1 VLETREHNFDITIV
15 GRVSP
20 TGTPWDRAIM
30 IPIEAVWAIHDD
42 EHGRDTKRVPAI
54 VVKPRSVTDAYQLRA
69 RYRGQNTVA
78 AFPAEVLVPLYALLG
93 NVRELIAGMALA
105 RGIGVWAS
113 ARTGLT
119 IDAVPGAAEA
129 WLLFALLIG
138 GSLLAALP
146 SLTALRVSANRLLRL
161 A

>member
-1 VLETREHNFDITIV
+1 MFLT
-15 GRVSP
+15 
-20 TGTPWDRAIM
+20 
-30 IPIEAVWAIHDD
+30 VWLQ
-42 EHGRDTKRVPAI
+42 G
-54 VVKPRSVTDAYQLRA
+54 
-69 RYRGQNTVA
+69 
-78 AFPAEVLVPLYALLG
+78 ALL
-93 NVRELIAGMALA
+93 IASGVLAGAMLGWALA

-113 ARTGLT
+113 ARTGLA

-129 WLLFALLIG
+129 WLLFALLVG